1 MASVSVAIKNVALA
15 EDAYNLLAAQK
26 KPGESF
32 SDVVRRLA
40 GRPNPLDYV
49 GAWADI
55 PEVEIRKLK
64 ADIKKARRTSDRKLA
79 RWER

>member
-1 MASVSVAIKNVALA
+1 MASKNVALA
-15 EDAYNLLAAQK
+15 EDAYRLLASHK
-26 KPGESF
+26 KSGESF

-55 PEVEIRKLK
+55 PEAEIRKMK
-64 ADIKKARRTSDRKLA
+64 SDIKKSRRTSDRKLEKKLA
-79 RWER
+79 RWKR